1 MDRHKKELI
10 FSRDQIIGRV
20 KELAEEISNAYAGRD
35 VVLVGVLNGAFIFMS
50 DLVKEM
56 SIPLQID
63 FVRLSS
69 YGASSVSSGKIN
81 MTKDVELDI
90 SGKHILIIED
100 IADSGITL
108 TFLKAHLE
116 KLGAESVK
124 ICAFIDKKERRTDK
138 VHIDFTG
145 FQVQQGFLVGYGL
158 DYNENFRYLPEIY
171 HLHL

>member
-1 MDRHKKELI
+1 MDRYKKELI
-10 FSRDQIIGRV
+10 FSKDQIIGRV
-20 KELAEEISNAYAGRD
+20 KELAEEVSDAYAGRD

-63 FVRLSS
+63 FVRLAT

-81 MTKDVELDI
+81 MTKDIELDI
-90 SGKHILIIED
+90 AGKDVLIIED
-100 IADSGITL
+100 IADSGLTL
-108 TFLKAHLE
+108 NFLKAHLE

-145 FQVQQGFLVGYGL
+145 FQVQRGFLVGYGL